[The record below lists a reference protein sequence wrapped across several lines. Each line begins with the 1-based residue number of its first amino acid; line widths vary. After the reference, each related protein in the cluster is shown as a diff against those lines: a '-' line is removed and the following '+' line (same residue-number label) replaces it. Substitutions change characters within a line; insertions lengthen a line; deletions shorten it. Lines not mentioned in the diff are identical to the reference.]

1 MDCEP
6 LRTAWSVSCFFAS
19 LSWLLSVACG
29 LAPVTLY
36 ICHALF
42 YKVNKLGFLEES
54 AVSERDAVVPG
65 GL

>member
-1 MDCEP
+1 MLLCKSQ
-6 LRTAWSVSCFFAS
+6 LAS
-19 LSWLLSVACG
+19 QCCMWTSS
-29 LAPVTLY
+29 PVTLY

-42 YKVNKLGFLEES
+42 YKVNKLGFREES